1 MDEKLTK
8 TVVTV
13 AGLII
18 VVPIVVRGLVLVGAV
33 GYAAVEGVI
42 NQVKFNKKIKKGL
55 KDGSIVEY
63 EGHYYK
69 TEDFENG
76 LLYVVNTFK
85 EA

>member
-1 MDEKLTK
+1 MRNLQK

-42 NQVKFNKKIKKGL
+42 NQVKFNKKIKKRFKKMEALLNMRAITTKQKIL
-55 KDGSIVEY
+55 KTDCCM
-63 EGHYYK
+63 
-69 TEDFENG
+69 
-76 LLYVVNTFK
+76 
-85 EA
+85 